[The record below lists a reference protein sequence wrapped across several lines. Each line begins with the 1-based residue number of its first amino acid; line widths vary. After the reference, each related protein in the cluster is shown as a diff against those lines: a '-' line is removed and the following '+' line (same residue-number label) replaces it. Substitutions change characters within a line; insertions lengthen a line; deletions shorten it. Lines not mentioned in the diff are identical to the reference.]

1 MREIKYR
8 VFYEGRMYYSDDVNL
23 ADYLGVRLGESLLAG
38 FINRFYGLSHLMEY
52 TGLFVPTLG
61 TNIFVPTL
69 GTNIEEIYE
78 GDIIK
83 RNDFYFVVEFIDGCF
98 QAVNPHLS
106 KDRCPLYLHDYT
118 IQGNIYEHADL
129 LEGK

>member
-8 VFYEGRMYYSDDVNL
+8 VFYEGRMYYSDDVSITDFL
-23 ADYLGVRLGESLLAG
+23 SVRLGDSLLAG
-38 FINRFYGLSHLMEY
+38 FINRFYCLYHLMEY
-52 TGLFVPTLG
+52 TGL
-61 TNIFVPTL
+61 
-69 GTNIEEIYE
+69 EEIYE

-98 QAVNPHLS
+98 QEVNPHNS